1 MLEWRRLTFFVFLS
15 NSAFDRAR
23 KEFAMRRVA
32 ITGMGVVSPI
42 GIGVEAF
49 WQSVKAGICGI
60 APITRFDTS
69 PFACRIAGEVKNYKA
84 IDFFEHRLVQR
95 TALFTQ
101 FAMIAGQEAWN
112 DAGLNQFTFD
122 DPNRCGVLLGNGIG
136 GLEVDDEAH
145 RKLYE
150 KGNTRIPA
158 MTIPKMIA
166 NEAAGNVSMLLGIKG
181 SAHVVVTAC
190 ASGTDAIGFAL
201 DRIRSGRSDVMLTG
215 GTESTITEYGIG
227 GFCQLK
233 ALSTNFND
241 TPHRASRPF
250 DKDRDGFV
258 MGEGAGIVV
267 LEEWEHAQHRGAKI
281 YAELAGFGASA
292 DAFHLTAPSPDGE
305 GAVRA
310 IRLALQDAGLK
321 PADVDYIN
329 AHGTSTPTNDPIE
342 SKAIKTAFGEHSS
355 KLAVSSTKSMTGHA
369 LGAAGGIETIITAL
383 AVREGF
389 FPATLNLDEADPEC
403 DLDYVPNKGRM
414 GTIGAALSLSL
425 GFGGHNSVIAVKKV

>member
-1 MLEWRRLTFFVFLS
+1 MTLFESLSSSLLTGH
-15 NSAFDRAR
+15 R
-23 KEFAMRRVA
+23 KYFIMRRVA

-42 GIGVEAF
+42 GIGIPAF
-49 WQSVKAGICGI
+49 WQSVKEGICGI
-60 APITRFDTS
+60 APIARFDAS
-69 PFACRIAGEVKNYKA
+69 KFACRVAGEVKNYKA
-84 IDFFEHRLVQR
+84 ADFFDHRLAQR

-101 FAMIAGQEAWN
+101 FAMIAGQEAWK
-112 DAGLNQFTFD
+112 DAGLDQFSFD
-122 DPNRCGVLLGNGIG
+122 NPNRCGVLLGNGIG
-136 GLEVDDEAH
+136 GLEVDDESH
-145 RKLYE
+145 RKLFE
-150 KGNTRIPA
+150 KGNNRIPA

-166 NEAAGNVSMLLGIKG
+166 NEAAGNVSMLLNIKG
-181 SAHVVVTAC
+181 SAHVIVTAC
-190 ASGTDAIGFAL
+190 ASGTDAVGFSL
-201 DRIRSGRSDVMLTG
+201 DRIRCGRADVMLTG

-241 TPHRASRPF
+241 APHRASRPF
-250 DKDRDGFV
+250 DKERDGFV
-258 MGEGAGIVV
+258 MGEGAGLLV
-267 LEEWEHAQHRGAKI
+267 LEEWEHARRRGAKI

-305 GAVRA
+305 GAARA
-310 IRLALQDAGLK
+310 INLALQDAGLK
-321 PADVDYIN
+321 PEDVDYIN

-342 SKAIKTAFGEHSS
+342 TQAIKSAFGGHAY
-355 KLAVSSTKSMTGHA
+355 KLAVSSTKSMMGHA

-403 DLDYVPNKGRM
+403 DLDYVPHKGRT
-414 GTIGAALSLSL
+414 GAIEAALSLSL

>member
-1 MLEWRRLTFFVFLS
+1 
-15 NSAFDRAR
+15 
-23 KEFAMRRVA
+23 MRRVA

-42 GIGVEAF
+42 GIGIQTF
-49 WQSVKAGICGI
+49 WQSIKEGVSGI
-60 APITRFDTS
+60 APITRFDAS
-69 PFACRIAGEVKNYKA
+69 ALACRIAGEIKNYHPT
-84 IDFFEHRLVQR
+84 DFFDHRLVQR

-101 FAMIAGQEAWN
+101 FAMIAAQEAWKN
-112 DAGLNQFTFD
+112 AELDRFTFD
-122 DPNRCGVLLGNGIG
+122 DPSRCGVLLGNGIG
-136 GLEVDDEAH
+136 GLEIDDEAH
-145 RKLYE
+145 QKLFA
-150 KGNTRIPA
+150 KGNSRIPA

-201 DRIRSGRSDVMLTG
+201 DRIRAGRADVMLTG

-258 MGEGAGIVV
+258 MGEGAGILV
-267 LEEWEHAQHRGAKI
+267 LEDWEHAQRRGATI
-281 YAELAGFGASA
+281 YAELAGYGASA
-292 DAFHLTAPSPDGE
+292 DAFHLTAPSPDGK
-305 GAVRA
+305 GAERA
-310 IRLALQDAGLK
+310 IQLALQDAGLQ
-321 PADVDYIN
+321 PEDVDYIN
-329 AHGTSTPTNDPIE
+329 AHGTSTPINDPIE
-342 SKAIKTAFGEHSS
+342 SMAIKLAFGDYAYQ
-355 KLAVSSTKSMTGHA
+355 LAVSSTKSMTGHA

-389 FPATLNLDEADPEC
+389 FPATLNLDEADPAC
-403 DLDYVPNKGRM
+403 DLDYVPHKGRT
-414 GTIGAALSLSL
+414 GTIRSALSLSL

>member
-1 MLEWRRLTFFVFLS
+1 
-15 NSAFDRAR
+15 
-23 KEFAMRRVA
+23 
-32 ITGMGVVSPI
+32 
-42 GIGVEAF
+42 
-49 WQSVKAGICGI
+49 
-60 APITRFDTS
+60 
-69 PFACRIAGEVKNYKA
+69 
-84 IDFFEHRLVQR
+84 
-95 TALFTQ
+95 
-101 FAMIAGQEAWN
+101 MIAGQEAWK
-112 DAGLNQFTFD
+112 DARLDQFTFD

-136 GLEVDDEAH
+136 GLEIDDESH
-145 RKLYE
+145 RKMYE

-201 DRIRSGRSDVMLTG
+201 DRIRSGRADVMLTG

-241 TPHRASRPF
+241 TPQRASRPF

-258 MGEGAGIVV
+258 MGEGAGILI
-267 LEEWEHAQHRGAKI
+267 LEEWEHATRRGATI

-292 DAFHLTAPSPDGE
+292 DAYHLTAPSPDGE
-305 GAVRA
+305 GAARA
-310 IRLALQDAGLK
+310 IQLALQDAGLQ
-321 PADVDYIN
+321 PEDVDYIN
-329 AHGTSTPTNDPIE
+329 AHGTSTPTNDPVE
-342 SKAIKTAFGEHSS
+342 TKAIKTVFGKHAY
-355 KLAVSSTKSMTGHA
+355 KLAASSTKSMTGHA
-369 LGAAGGIETIITAL
+369 LGAAGGIETVITAL

-403 DLDYVPNKGRM
+403 DLDYVPHEGR
-414 GTIGAALSLSL
+414 TGAIRSALSMSL
-425 GFGGHNSVIAVKKV
+425 GFGGHNSVVAVKKV

>member
-1 MLEWRRLTFFVFLS
+1 
-15 NSAFDRAR
+15 
-23 KEFAMRRVA
+23 MRRIA

-42 GIGVEAF
+42 GIGTQTF
-49 WQSVKAGICGI
+49 WQSIKEGACGI
-60 APITRFDTS
+60 APITRFDAS
-69 PFACRIAGEVKNYKA
+69 NLACRIAGEVKKYNPT
-84 IDFFEHRLVQR
+84 DFFEHRLIQR
-95 TALFTQ
+95 VALFSQ
-101 FAMIAGQEAWN
+101 FAMIAGQEAWK
-112 DAGLNQFTFD
+112 DAGLDQFTLD

-136 GLEVDDEAH
+136 GLEVDDDSH

-150 KGNTRIPA
+150 KGNSRIPA

-166 NEAAGNVSMLLGIKG
+166 NEAAGTVSMLLGIKG

-201 DRIRSGRSDVMLTG
+201 DRIRCGRADVMLTG
-215 GTESTITEYGIG
+215 GSESTITEYGIG

-267 LEEWEHAQHRGAKI
+267 LEEWEHAKRRGANI
-281 YAELAGFGASA
+281 YAELSGFGASA

-305 GAVRA
+305 GATRA
-310 IRLALQDAGLK
+310 IQLALQDAGLK
-321 PADVDYIN
+321 PEDVDYIN

-342 SKAIKTAFGEHSS
+342 TLAIKSAFGEHAY

-389 FPATLNLDEADPEC
+389 FPATLNLDEADPVC
-403 DLDYVPNKGRM
+403 DLDFVPHKGRT
-414 GTIGAALSLSL
+414 GTIRSALSLSL